1 MRSPS
6 EVNSQTMHA
15 DEVPIRRSLV
25 LTLLQG
31 QFPHWAQLHLE
42 PLCSSGTDNA
52 IFRLGQALLV
62 RLPRTASAAE
72 QVAKQH
78 TWLPRLAPHLPLTI
92 PSPVALGEPAAGFPW
107 QWSVYRW
114 IEGSNPNQVP
124 LLPLRA
130 AEVLASFI
138 LALQAQDAG
147 YGPRPGSHNSFRG
160 EPLSARDHDTRA
172 AIAVLHDTVDS
183 EKVTAAWE
191 ASVSTRPWDGPPV
204 WVHGDLLPTNLLL
217 ADGRIIAVI
226 DFGLL
231 GVGDPACDLM
241 VAWTC
246 LDREARTRFRRLV
259 CAEASTWL
267 RARGWALSFALIA
280 LPYYATSNSELA
292 GIASRTIHE
301 VLAEV
306 YQVDGDA

>member
-1 MRSPS
+1 M
-6 EVNSQTMHA
+6 MHA
-15 DEVPIRRSLV
+15 NEVTISRGLV

-42 PLCSSGTDNA
+42 PLHSAGTDNA

-62 RLPRTASAAE
+62 RLPRIASAAD
-72 QVAKQH
+72 QITKQH

-114 IEGSNPNQVP
+114 IEGSTAAQVP
-124 LLPLRA
+124 LLPLHA
-130 AEVLASFI
+130 AETLASFI
-138 LALQAQDAG
+138 LALQTQDAAH
-147 YGPRPGSHNSFRG
+147 GPRPGSHNSFRG
-160 EPLSARDHDTRA
+160 EPLSARDRDTRA
-172 AIAVLHDTVDS
+172 AIAVLRDTVDS

-217 ADGRIIAVI
+217 ADGRISAVI

-241 VAWTC
+241 AAWTC
-246 LDREARTRFRRLV
+246 LDSEARTRFRRLV
-259 CAEASTWL
+259 SAEASTWL

-280 LPYYATSNSELA
+280 LPYYGMSNFELA

-301 VLAEV
+301 ILAEV
-306 YQVDGDA
+306 GQVSNDA